1 MKWTSTGAALC
12 ELIYGLHAMG
22 VFNHGAA
29 TKQEITAHLSKCFSV
44 KLENPYSKFQ
54 RLIYRNKDET
64 SFDQCSAKVKEF
76 IKRLR
81 EKNIQKNL
89 RR

>member
-1 MKWTSTGAALC
+1 
-12 ELIYGLHAMG
+12 MG

-44 KLENPYSKFQ
+44 KLENPSSTFQ
-54 RLIYRNKDET
+54 RLIYRNKGET
-64 SFDQCSAKVKEF
+64 SFFDQCSAKVREF
-76 IKRLR
+76 IERLR
-81 EKNIQKNL
+81 EKSIQKNL